1 MCFVLV
7 MVLLVGV
14 MAPIRVHSGEEA
26 PFKIVDEKIGG
37 VLNAKVL
44 KNTVT
49 GRYATAVGTTPE

>member
-26 PFKIVDEKIGG
+26 PFKIVDEKIG